1 MKPKGRAMAEPE
13 PRTKRST
20 LDPETLRIIERARDG
35 ALLMMQETACGM
47 LEGYP
52 WSARMNAVANELI
65 HFEGLFKPRVGERHL
80 HRKDV
85 LRVESRIHRA
95 QGDVSSNQQ
104 SRSNQHDQRKSYF
117 TDDKQ

>member
-1 MKPKGRAMAEPE
+1 MAEPE

-65 HFEGLFKPRVGERHL
+65 AAMEQMDAELDEPL
-80 HRKDV
+80 D
-85 LRVESRIHRA
+85 
-95 QGDVSSNQQ
+95 
-104 SRSNQHDQRKSYF
+104 
-117 TDDKQ
+117 